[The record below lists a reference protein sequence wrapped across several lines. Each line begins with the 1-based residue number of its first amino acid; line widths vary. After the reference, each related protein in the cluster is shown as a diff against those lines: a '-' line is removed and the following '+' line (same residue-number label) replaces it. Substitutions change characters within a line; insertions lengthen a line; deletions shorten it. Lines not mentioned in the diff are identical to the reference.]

1 MMVPGLLER
10 PSQRHKH
17 AATATLSLTSVS
29 IVGGFNLAVITE
41 SYYSYHWPHHTI
53 TVALWRVI
61 YKLRGNIELDL
72 NKF

>member
-29 IVGGFNLAVITE
+29 IVGGFNLAVITQ
-41 SYYSYHWPHHTI
+41 SYYSYHLAASHDHCCGF
-53 TVALWRVI
+53 VC
-61 YKLRGNIELDL
+61 GG
-72 NKF
+72 

>member
-29 IVGGFNLAVITE
+29 IVGGFNLAVITQ

-53 TVALWRVI
+53 TAVALCVEDDIQTTRK
-61 YKLRGNIELDL
+61 Y
-72 NKF
+72 